1 MYAEKATGKKRWT
14 LAASGYPIRA
24 VSKLTGLPL
33 DTLRAWERRYRAVQ
47 PRRGERGRVYG
58 EGEVRRLVALRDLV
72 AQGYAIGQ
80 VAHLSDRQLRAMV
93 ERQLE
98 VGQAPGLPGRT
109 RKERPRVEQI
119 QIVLDAVLRY
129 DYAAADRELGRL
141 ATVLSARDVIH
152 RVVLPLMRTV
162 GERWH
167 TGKLSMAQEHLAS
180 SLVRNLLGG
189 LMRLYSPEQPP
200 ARLMFTTP
208 AGEEHE
214 FGILAA
220 AMLAVGG
227 GLGVI
232 YLGANLPSNEILNAA
247 RSAGP
252 DVIVLGITSTEA
264 MPRLQ
269 LEIRQV
275 AQKLPTRT
283 ELWLGGREA
292 TRAQTET
299 GGRPTV
305 LLPDFAALEHH
316 LRRLGARL

>member
-1 MYAEKATGKKRWT
+1 
-14 LAASGYPIRA
+14 LAAGGYPIRA

-33 DTLRAWERRYRAVQ
+33 DTLRAWERRYRAVR
-47 PRRGERGRVYG
+47 PRRGERGRLYG
-58 EGEVRRLVALRDLV
+58 EGEVRRLVVLRDLV

-80 VAHLSDRQLRAMV
+80 VASLTDRQLRAMV

-98 VGQAPGLPGRT
+98 VGQAPGLPGTT

-119 QIVLDAVLRY
+119 QNVLDAVLRY

-141 ATVLSARDVIH
+141 ATILSARDVIH

-162 GERWH
+162 GEKWH
-167 TGKLSMAQEHLAS
+167 AGKLSMAQEHLAS

-189 LMRLYSPEQPP
+189 LMRLYSPEQPV

-208 AGEEHE
+208 ASEEHE

-220 AMLAVGG
+220 AMLAAGG

-232 YLGANLPSNEILNAA
+232 YLGANLPANEILNAA

-252 DVIVLGITSTEA
+252 DVIVLAITGTEA
-264 MPRLQ
+264 MPRLLQ
-269 LEIRQV
+269 EVRQV
-275 AQKLPTRT
+275 AQRLPTRT
-283 ELWLGGREA
+283 ELWLGGKEA
-292 TRAQTET
+292 TRAQAET

-305 LLPDFAALEHH
+305 FLPDFTALEHH
-316 LRRLGARL
+316 LRRLGATL